1 MKDNHMITPH
11 DIYAGEV
18 FFGGVRR
25 VQLWFDYDRRVIG
38 DMKAL
43 PGARWSQS
51 LKCWHIPFRS
61 DYLSYLNT
69 YFKGRYHFSERSGSG
84 ELGDAENAASSEAVG
99 KESKRAQERRL
110 LKEYP
115 VLKDYIETMGLK
127 RLSDNTRRIYYRF
140 FRRFVLDHQGRDVSE
155 LSYRALYQY
164 LKGRVEDLNATQ
176 RRQLIAAIKFYY
188 EKTLGLQRMYFYFGK
203 EHEIKKAP
211 VFIGFHKFLDMMGD
225 VGSTEEKLLM
235 FLAYYV
241 LLTPAQIAKLTLDSG
256 QQLVDMHLSHKK
268 EEVTSYFGQLFD
280 IHNSRQGHR
289 KYVFEKQ
296 GQPLD
301 ARDLRNQVYKI
312 IQKYR
317 LRDIYEEQ
325 CRMALEQ
332 SNYSSSTK
340 AAYLH
345 AFMQLLEHFQYRH
358 PVFVKNEE
366 IRNYLFLQQAK
377 SAAHQNQV
385 ITAIKFFF
393 TYVYD
398 KTIDDRF
405 ILRPRKAHYLPE
417 YLTKQEIRRLIQH
430 LDYIKHRLLIVLCY
444 SAGLRRS
451 ELQKLKPGDL
461 DFDNHLIF
469 IRAAKG
475 KKDRY
480 STLPHGLKPLYD
492 RYMKECRPEVYL
504 FEGSEPGKK
513 YSFTSMSNVL
523 KRAAG
528 AAGISKNVHM
538 HMLRHSFATHLLEDG
553 HDIRY
558 VQAFLGH
565 ANLQTTQIYT
575 HIVNDATKK
584 IRSPLD
590 NLGLNL

>member
-1 MKDNHMITPH
+1 MEAIRK
-11 DIYAGEV
+11 IYAEEALHEGTRCV
-18 FFGGVRR
+18 MLRFTYDQQTVKDVRE
-25 VQLWFDYDRRVIG
+25 
-38 DMKAL
+38 L

-51 LKCWHIPFRS
+51 MKCWHIPFRA
-61 DYLSYLNT
+61 DYLAYLNT
-69 YFKGRYHFSERSGSG
+69 YFKGRYQFSNQHESPKGS
-84 ELGDAENAASSEAVG
+84 SSEARK
-99 KESKRAQERRL
+99 KETIRERESRL
-110 LKEYP
+110 QKEYP
-115 VLKDYIETMGLK
+115 ALKDYIETMALK
-127 RLSDNTRRIYYRF
+127 RLSDNTKRIYYRF
-140 FRRFVLDHQGRDVSE
+140 FRRFVLDQHGRDVAE
-155 LSYRALYQY
+155 MGYRDLYQY
-164 LKGRVEDLNATQ
+164 LRMRVDDLNPTH

-188 EKTLGLQRMYFYFGK
+188 EKTLGLQKMYFYFGK
-203 EHEIKKAP
+203 DHDIKMAP
-211 VFIGFHKFLDMMGD
+211 VFIGFNKFQAMMGD
-225 VGSTEEKLLM
+225 VGSAGERLLM

-241 LLTPAQIAKLTLDSG
+241 LLTPAQIARLTIDSG
-256 QQLVDMHLSHKK
+256 PKLFDTHMSHKK
-268 EEVTSYFGQLFD
+268 EAVRSYFRELFD
-280 IHNSRQGHR
+280 MHNRIEENR
-289 KYVFEKQ
+289 RYVFEKQ
-296 GQPLD
+296 GQPVG
-301 ARDLRNQVYKI
+301 ARDLRNKVYSILK
-312 IQKYR
+312 KYR

-325 CRMALEQ
+325 CQMALEQ

-345 AFMQLLEHFQYRH
+345 AFMQLLEHFSYTH
-358 PVFVKNEE
+358 PVFIKNEE

-377 SAAHQNQV
+377 SAAHQNQL

-393 TYVYD
+393 SYVYD

-405 ILRPRKAHYLPE
+405 ILRPRKGHYLPE
-417 YLTKQEIRRLIQH
+417 YFTKQEIRKVIQH
-430 LDYIKHRLLIVLCY
+430 LGYVKHRLLIVLCY

-451 ELQKLKPGDL
+451 ELQKLKPVDL
-461 DFDNHLIF
+461 DFDNRLIF

-480 STLPHGLKPLYD
+480 STLPSGLKPLYD
-492 RYMKECRPEVYL
+492 RYMEKCQPKVYL

-523 KRAAG
+523 KRAAV
-528 AAGISKNVHM
+528 AAGIRKNVHM

-575 HIVNDATKK
+575 HIVNEATRK
-584 IRSPLD
+584 IRSPMD

>member
-1 MKDNHMITPH
+1 MGSRQF
-11 DIYAGEV
+11 IYTVEALH
-18 FFGGVRR
+18 GGVRR
-25 VQLWFDYDRRVIG
+25 VGLQFLYDEQLVAEI
-38 DMKAL
+38 KTL
-43 PGARWSQS
+43 PGARWSNS
-51 LKCWHIPFRS
+51 LKCWHIPFRLDYN
-61 DYLSYLNT
+61 DYLNDFFGGKYIFRT
-69 YFKGRYHFSERSGSG
+69 QEKQKGEKDGSLKQWGHHDKSENKRKSR
-84 ELGDAENAASSEAVG
+84 E
-99 KESKRAQERRL
+99 KEKQL
-110 LKEYP
+110 LRQYP
-115 VLKDYIETMGLK
+115 VLQYYIETMTLK
-127 RLSDNTRRIYYRF
+127 RLSDNTKRIYYRF
-140 FRRFVLDHQGRDVSE
+140 FRRFVMDNHHRDVSE
-155 LSYRALYQY
+155 MSYRELYQY
-164 LKGRVEDLNATQ
+164 LKGQVEDLHPTH

-203 EHEIKKAP
+203 DHDIKMGP
-211 VFIGFHKFLDMMGD
+211 VFIGFDRFKEMMGD
-225 VGSTEEKLLM
+225 RGTVEERLLM

-241 LLTPAQIAKLTLDSG
+241 LLTPVQITGLTMDIMEKM
-256 QQLVDMHLSHKK
+256 VTKHMRHKK
-268 EEVTSYFGQLFD
+268 EEARNYFWHLFD
-280 IHNSRQGHR
+280 IHRKTHQNR
-289 KYVFEKQ
+289 KYLFEEQ
-296 GQPLD
+296 GRSLD
-301 ARDLRNQVYKI
+301 AREIRTNVYRI
-312 IQKYR
+312 IQRYR
-317 LRDIYEEQ
+317 LKGIYEEQ
-325 CRMALEQ
+325 CQMALAQ

-340 AAYLH
+340 KLYFH
-345 AFMQLLEHFQYRH
+345 AFMQLLDHFEYTH
-358 PVFVKNEE
+358 PAFIRNEE

-377 SAAHQNQV
+377 SASHQNQL

-393 TYVYD
+393 SYVYD

-405 ILRPRKAHYLPE
+405 ILRPRKSHYLPE
-417 YLTKQEIRRLIQH
+417 YFTKQEIRKIIEQ

-444 SAGLRRS
+444 SAGLRRG
-451 ELQKLKPGDL
+451 ELQKLKPEDL
-461 DFDNHLIF
+461 DFEHHLIF

-492 RYMKECRPEVYL
+492 RYMKECNPEVYL

-523 KRAAG
+523 KRAAD
-528 AAGISKNVHM
+528 AAGIRKNVHM

-584 IRSPLD
+584 IRSPMD